1 MRRPTTGPKKTVFV
15 CMHVSP
21 VLENAW
27 TCRMARKVGKQERRC
42 SSTWQASSCS
52 NHCVGLHVMSL
63 SGCMLGQTRLSK
75 CVLTWNEMRTS
86 RNDPIRYAT
95 LPLSVTTTLPEAV
108 RRRQLDLTVRRGPHP
123 FLLASSASPASAK
136 DGGGGATKMARER
149 LPCYACHRRT
159 GQPHQ

>member
-1 MRRPTTGPKKTVFV
+1 MYACIT
-15 CMHVSP
+15 S
-21 VLENAW
+21 
-27 TCRMARKVGKQERRC
+27 ARKCLELQDGKE
-42 SSTWQASSCS
+42 SWQARRKMFKYWAIKYMFKLLCWSPCDVS
-52 NHCVGLHVMSL
+52 VGV
-63 SGCMLGQTRLSK
+63 SGCMFGQTRLSK

-95 LPLSVTTTLPEAV
+95 PPLSVTATLPEAV

-159 GQPHQ
+159 GQPH